1 MGTNQKT
8 PLGAI
13 IPIANV
19 NNVELQLIV
28 DGKKKFVPI
37 KPLCDALGISVS
49 RQIKKIKE
57 DEILGSVMALRATT
71 GSDGKT
77 YEMSCLPLEFVFGW
91 LFTINPNN
99 VSPEAKQSVI
109 NYKLE
114 CYNALFNYFISRV
127 DFLEDKKARVEHYTN
142 QRKIMRRNFANA
154 KNELANSEKKLDQA
168 VYFTY
173 DEWKYEQA
181 TLLNFE
187 EEEDKA

>member
-8 PLGAI
+8 PLDAI
-13 IPIANV
+13 IPIASV

-28 DGKKKFVPI
+28 DGKKRYVPI
-37 KPLCDALGISVS
+37 RPLCDALGIAHQS
-49 RQIKKIKE
+49 QFQKIKD
-57 DEILGSVMALRATT
+57 DEILSSVVTPRVTT
-71 GSDGKT
+71 GADGKR

-91 LFTINPNN
+91 LFTINPQN

-187 EEEDKA
+187 EEEA